1 MAIQDGN
8 VILKDWNDAQYN
20 IIASWGKTV
29 YLKKTQ
35 SRPDALLVGPCEA
48 EFLNRLARL
57 IKLPPPAEAI
67 RKKLNARQAAIDEMR
82 TAENVQPLIKPPVKV
97 NLFQHQIKGYNMALI
112 TFGLVEVNNES

>member
-1 MAIQDGN
+1 MKMAIQDGN

-35 SRPDALLVGPCEA
+35 SRPDALLVGPIEA

-67 RKKLNARQAAIDEMR
+67 RKELNARQAAIDEMR
-82 TAENVQPLIKPPVKV
+82 TAENVRPLIKPPVKV

-112 TFGLVEVNNES
+112 TFGLVEEV